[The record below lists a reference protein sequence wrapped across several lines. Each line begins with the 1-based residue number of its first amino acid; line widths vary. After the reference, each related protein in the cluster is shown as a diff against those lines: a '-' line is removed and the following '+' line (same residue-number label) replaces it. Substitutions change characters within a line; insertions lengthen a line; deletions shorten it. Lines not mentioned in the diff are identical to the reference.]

1 MRGSSKPCWSYSLNS
16 SFMAF
21 SFSRPASIMAEIAA
35 SQESRFIFMKSMSV
49 LSRSKRMALIIWEKK
64 ERNYLKMIGMALAG
78 NGTDSM
84 QKNGTNRRA
93 LSRISVSL
101 RVSGFER
108 SAAGSHRAACH
119 ATFSLP
125 YLRIGKEKLDQKF
138 SEARP
143 PEPRKR
149 SFRWKCPRVAG
160 LFLVKLFGG
169 VTKWSREKGLAHPLR
184 RLCRSPLPAFD

>member
-21 SFSRPASIMAEIAA
+21 SFSIVRPASIMEDIAA

-125 YLRIGKEKLDQKF
+125 YLRIGKEKLDQKK
-138 SEARP
+138 S
-143 PEPRKR
+143 
-149 SFRWKCPRVAG
+149 PRVAG

-184 RLCRSPLPAFD
+184 RP